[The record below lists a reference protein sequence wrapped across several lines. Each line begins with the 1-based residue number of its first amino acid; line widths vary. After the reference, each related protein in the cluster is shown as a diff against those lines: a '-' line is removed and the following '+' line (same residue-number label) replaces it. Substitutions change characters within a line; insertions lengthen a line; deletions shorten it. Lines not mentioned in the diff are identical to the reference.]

1 MVNEKERGNEMRI
14 KIRRAIK
21 AVNLTQS
28 QRGHIISNI
37 PQSVIDKLTSKELS
51 ELMMAMHKHYHQG
64 KAESEKEIAQHI
76 GVPQGKTIW
85 TVQL

>member
-1 MVNEKERGNEMRI
+1 MRI
-14 KIRRAIK
+14 KLRKAIK
-21 AVNLTQS
+21 EVNLTQT
-28 QRGHIISNI
+28 QREHILSNI
-37 PQSVIDKLTSKELS
+37 PQSVIDKLTSKELA
-51 ELMMAMHKHYHQG
+51 ELMMAMHTHYHQG

>member
-1 MVNEKERGNEMRI
+1 MKMRI
-14 KIRRAIK
+14 KLKKAIK
-21 AVNLTQS
+21 EVNLTLT
-28 QRGHIISNI
+28 QREHIISNL
-37 PQSVIDKLTSKELS
+37 PQSAIDKLTSKELA
-51 ELMMAMHKHYHQG
+51 ELMMAMHKHYHEG

>member
-1 MVNEKERGNEMRI
+1 MRI
-14 KIRRAIK
+14 KLRKASK
-21 AVNLTQS
+21 AVNLTLT
-28 QRGHIISNI
+28 QREHIISNL
-37 PQSVIDKLTSKELS
+37 PQSAIDKLTSKELA
-51 ELMMAMHKHYHQG
+51 ELMMAMNTHYHEG

>member
-1 MVNEKERGNEMRI
+1 MRSKI
-14 KIRRAIK
+14 KK
-21 AVNLTQS
+21 ALKLVNLTPAQNE
-28 QRGHIISNI
+28 HIISNL
-37 PQSVIDKLTSKELS
+37 PQSAIDKLTSKELA
-51 ELMMAMHKHYHQG
+51 ELMMAMHKHYHEG

>member
-1 MVNEKERGNEMRI
+1 MVIERRGNDMRI
-14 KIRRAIK
+14 KLKRAIK
-21 AVNLTQS
+21 AVNLTQT
-28 QRGHIISNI
+28 QKGHIINNI
-37 PQSVIDKLTSKELS
+37 PQSVVDKLTSKELA
-51 ELMMAMHKHYHQG
+51 ELMMAMNTHYHEG